1 MTVKSSKYYSWIA
14 VRQLNSA
21 ATFRWGGAYR
31 HIGSSCAMMHR
42 NVLCFDMLSWSVLWC
57 TVFNC
62 AMMYAM
68 MCCLELCYDVLFWI
82 VLWYTVLN
90 CALMC
95 CLEVCFDVLSW
106 IVLWCTVLWCYVLN
120 SDIIWLDH
128 FVWYCSDTDTSGL
141 GNYLISSLLSD
152 FLINLFAIFS
162 FLYLQY

>member
-31 HIGSSCAMMHR
+31 HIGSCCAMMHR
-42 NVLCFDMLSWSVLWC
+42 TVLRFDMLSWSVLWC
-57 TVFNC
+57 TVLNC
-62 AMMYAM
+62 AM
-68 MCCLELCYDVLFWI
+68 
-82 VLWYTVLN
+82 
-90 CALMC
+90 MC

-128 FVWYCSDTDTSGL
+128 FVWYCSDNDTSGL
-141 GNYLISSLLSD
+141 GNYLISSLLTD
-152 FLINLFAIFS
+152 FLINLFAIFFS
-162 FLYLQY
+162 ISSILGIKKHRWRCQSPPSS